1 MPMPLIK
8 IGYLL
13 LRTLAKPVG
22 SALKRQ
28 AKERPAFRAG
38 CVRVAQWYHRLEVRM
53 QRRISAKN
61 GGSGGG
67 SGESGGGGAEASAK
81 IKPLQEQKA
90 IDLGGTYG
98 CPLQVYHLL
107 IHK

>member
-1 MPMPLIK
+1 MPLIK

-13 LRTLAKPVG
+13 LRTLAKPIG

-38 CVRVAQWYHRLEVRM
+38 CVRVAQWYHRIEVRM
-53 QRRISAKN
+53 LRRIAAKN
-61 GGSGGG
+61 GHGSLA
-67 SGESGGGGAEASAK
+67 GEGEAAASAK

-90 IDLGGTYG
+90 IDLGGTF
-98 CPLQVYHLL
+98 VKMHLD
-107 IHK
+107 KFAC